1 MAARGELVTQVVALI
16 AGYVKTMRTR
26 TVTALAPLR
35 GAGRRVTPSI
45 QAPWTTSAAQLQS
58 RGGATLVDTPT
69 AAHDL
74 AAPPEAIEP
83 SRKAD
88 AKKIFR
94 DAVAATAP
102 RNTWTRQEIS
112 AIYYQPLLEL
122 AHQAVSR
129 IH

>member
-1 MAARGELVTQVVALI
+1 
-16 AGYVKTMRTR
+16 MRTR
-26 TVTALAPLR
+26 TVAALAPLR
-35 GAGRRVTPSI
+35 GAGRRVTSSI

-58 RGGATLVDTPT
+58 RGGATLVDTPP

-83 SRKAD
+83 SRKAA